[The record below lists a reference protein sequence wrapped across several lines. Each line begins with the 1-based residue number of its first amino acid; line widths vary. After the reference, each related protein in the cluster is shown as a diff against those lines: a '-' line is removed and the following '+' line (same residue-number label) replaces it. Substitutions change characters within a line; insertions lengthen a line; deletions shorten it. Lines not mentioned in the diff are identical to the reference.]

1 MMAKNKTKCSDIERN
16 ALNNLEFLSD
26 DILLY
31 VDERNSR
38 QKKLQEATFL
48 GNLEEKKVMIEFVSN
63 KGCHVIHTTLWAFTS
78 DWVVFKESQR
88 IPTRSIRKVY
98 F

>member
-16 ALNNLEFLSD
+16 SLNNLEFLSD

-48 GNLEEKKVMIEFVSN
+48 GNLEEKKVI
-63 KGCHVIHTTLWAFTS
+63 G
-78 DWVVFKESQR
+78 
-88 IPTRSIRKVY
+88 
-98 F
+98 